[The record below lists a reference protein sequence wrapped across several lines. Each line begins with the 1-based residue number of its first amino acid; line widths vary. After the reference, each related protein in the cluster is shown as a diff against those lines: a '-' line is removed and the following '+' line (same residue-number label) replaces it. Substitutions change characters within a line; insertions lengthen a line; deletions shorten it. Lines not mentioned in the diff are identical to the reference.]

1 MNVGLEA
8 NDVAV
13 VIGAVACWFDLRTRR
28 IPNLLTFGA
37 AIAGIAY
44 AIFAHGAAGLLTS
57 VGGWFMGCALFLPFF
72 LLGGLGAGDVKLV
85 AAIGAWLGPIIA
97 FWVALYA
104 MMAGGIL
111 AVVLA
116 LATGYLRQALTNL
129 SLLLMHW
136 RVAGIRPL
144 SELTL
149 ADARGPRLPYALPIT
164 VGTVVA
170 LWLR

>member
-1 MNVGLEA
+1 MIVSLEA

-13 VIGAVACWFDLRTRR
+13 VIGAAACWFDVRTRR

-37 AIAGIAY
+37 AIAGIVY
-44 AIFAHGAAGLLTS
+44 AIFAHGTAGLFAS
-57 VGGWFMGCALFLPFF
+57 IAGWLVGCALFLPFF
-72 LLGGLGAGDVKLV
+72 LLGGMGAGDVKLI
-85 AAIGAWLGPIIA
+85 AAIGSWLGPVVA

-104 MMAGGIL
+104 MMAGGVM

-136 RVAGIRPL
+136 RVVGVRPL

-149 ADARGPRLPYALPIT
+149 SEARGPRLPYALPIT

>member
-1 MNVGLEA
+1 MNFGLEA
-8 NDVAV
+8 RSVAIG
-13 VIGAVACWFDLRTRR
+13 IGALACFFDLRTRR

-37 AIAGIAY
+37 AIAGIVY
-44 AIFAHGAAGLLTS
+44 AIFEHGLAGLLAS
-57 VGGWFMGCALFLPFF
+57 AGGWLVGCLLFLPFF
-72 LLGGLGAGDVKLV
+72 LLRGMGAGDVKLV
-85 AAIGAWLGPIIA
+85 AAVGAWLGPA
-97 FWVALYA
+97 TVFWVALYT
-104 MMAGGIL
+104 MIAGGFL

-136 RVAGIRPL
+136 RLVGVRPL
-144 SELTL
+144 TEITL
-149 ADARGPRLPYALPIT
+149 AEARGPRLPYALPIT